1 MQELEIENIKS
12 YINTKKIKWSEHCA
26 NRMFQR
32 NISKN
37 DVINAISKGKI
48 IEYYENDYPFPS
60 CLILGLDNSN
70 SMLHACV
77 RNRWRIYIYYYSILS
92 R

>member
-12 YINTKKIKWSEHCA
+12 YINNKKIKWSEHCA
-26 NRMFQR
+26 NRMFER
-32 NISKN
+32 NILKD
-37 DVINAISKGKI
+37 DVINTILNGKI

-60 CLILGLDNSN
+60 CLILGLDDEKAA
-70 SMLHACV
+70 LHVCV
-77 RNRWRIYIYYYSILS
+77 RNKWRIHIYYYSILS